1 MKIAPLLAQFL
12 YTNHRLDLPGIGS
25 FLLDPS
31 INTEAD
37 QGRQGKPSLLEGVS
51 FDYSSSTKQ
60 SPDLIAF
67 ISAQT
72 GKIKALA
79 AADLESH
86 LELAKQ
92 FLNIGKP
99 FLFEGIGSLTK
110 MQGGGFS
117 FSPGHMIL
125 TDKLKETATRETPAL
140 NTTEEP
146 ASDYRSIFY
155 AKKKK
160 TNWKKP
166 LAILLLLGGIVLAV
180 WGGYKVYKKT
190 MARRKKQQESEKT
203 IDTNTAKT
211 VPPADTSGNTTALI
225 NDTTPV
231 INPPVNPPLTA
242 TAPAGNFKFVVEVA
256 EKDRA
261 LKRFSKLTTI
271 GVKNIQLETKDSV
284 SFKLFFIL
292 PASVADT
299 AHILDSLRRNY
310 TPPGK
315 TAFVDPR

>member
-25 FLLDPS
+25 FLLDS
-31 INTEAD
+31 TGNTDAE
-37 QGRQGKPSLLEGVS
+37 QGRQARPTLLEGVS
-51 FDYSSSTKQ
+51 FEFNSSIKQ
-60 SPDLIAF
+60 SPDLISF
-67 ISAQT
+67 ISGQT

-79 AADLESH
+79 GADLESH

-110 MQGGGFS
+110 LQGGGFS
-117 FSPGHMIL
+117 FVPGHMIVP
-125 TDKLKETATRETPAL
+125 DKLKETTSRETPAMVS
-140 NTTEEP
+140 TEEP
-146 ASDYRSIFY
+146 VGDYRSIFY
-155 AKKKK
+155 SKKKK
-160 TNWKKP
+160 TNWKRP

-190 MARRKKQQESEKT
+190 MARRKKQQESERS
-203 IDTNTAKT
+203 IDNNTAKST
-211 VPPADTSGNTTALI
+211 QSADTSQNTTTLV
-225 NDTTPV
+225 NDTVPLTNNPV
-231 INPPVNPPLTA
+231 PPPVTA
-242 TAPAGNFKFVVEVA
+242 AVPAGNFKFVVEVA

-261 LKRFSKLTTI
+261 LKRFGKLTTI
-271 GVKNIQLETKDSV
+271 GVKNIQMETKDSV
-284 SFKLFFIL
+284 SFKLYFIL
-292 PASVADT
+292 PAAVSDT

-315 TAFVDPR
+315 TAFVEPR

>member
-12 YTNHRLDLPGIGS
+12 YTHHRLDLPGIGS

-31 INTEAD
+31 ASTEAESN
-37 QGRQGKPSLLEGVS
+37 RQGKPVLLEGIS
-51 FDYSSSTKQ
+51 FDYNRGMGQ

-67 ISAQT
+67 IAAQT

-79 AADLESH
+79 AADLDSH

-99 FLFEGIGSLTK
+99 FLFEGIGSLSK
-110 MQGGGFS
+110 KQEGGFA
-117 FSPGHMIL
+117 FTPGYL
-125 TDKLKETATRETPAL
+125 LQTDKIRETGIKEAAQPVLA
-140 NTTEEP
+140 EEP
-146 ASDYRSIFY
+146 VSDYRSIFY
-155 AKKKK
+155 AKKTK

-166 LAILLLLGGIVLAV
+166 LAILLLLIGIILAV

-190 MARRKKQQESEKT
+190 MARRNKK
-203 IDTNTAKT
+203 
-211 VPPADTSGNTTALI
+211 ADTEQTASNTTTTLLPDTTASGQRPSDSVLPGNTTPAQL
-225 NDTTPV
+225 
-231 INPPVNPPLTA
+231 A

-261 LKRFSKLTTI
+261 LKRFSRLTTI
-271 GVKNIQLETKDSV
+271 GVKNIQMETKDSV
-284 SFKLFFIL
+284 QFRLFFIL

-299 AHILDSLRRNY
+299 ARMLDSLRRNY
-310 TPPGK
+310 TPAGK
-315 TAFVDPR
+315 TAFIEQ